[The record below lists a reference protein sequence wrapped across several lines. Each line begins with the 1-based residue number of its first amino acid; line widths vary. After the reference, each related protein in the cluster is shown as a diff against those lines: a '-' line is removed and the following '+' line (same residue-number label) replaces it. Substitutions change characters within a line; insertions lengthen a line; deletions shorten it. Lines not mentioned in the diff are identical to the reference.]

1 MRQYLV
7 QYFYKT
13 THRERYKK
21 YKNINEACIEEDKI
35 LTQKKDKLKG
45 ILIESNKTWRL
56 LINF

>member
-7 QYFYKT
+7 QYFYKPS
-13 THRERYKK
+13 HRERYKK
-21 YKNINEACIEEDKI
+21 YKNIKEACIEEDKI